1 VRARSRL
8 AFCALVVFVSAGPQT
23 AYSQASAASV
33 LITPQAVDFGVQAVG
48 TPSSPAIVTVKNMT
62 SSIVQIQTISS
73 GIDFSATN
81 NCVEEL
87 APGADCAIK
96 VVFQPAITG
105 ERRGT
110 LQVSSSGNS
119 GAQFVALSGSGE

>member
-1 VRARSRL
+1 L
-8 AFCALVVFVSAGPQT
+8 
-23 AYSQASAASV
+23 
-33 LITPQAVDFGVQAVG
+33 
-48 TPSSPAIVTVKNMT
+48 
-62 SSIVQIQTISS
+62 QIQTISS

-96 VVFQPAITG
+96 VVFQPAISG

-119 GAQFVALSGSGE
+119 VPQFVSLSGNGE

>member
-1 VRARSRL
+1 M
-8 AFCALVVFVSAGPQT
+8 
-23 AYSQASAASV
+23 
-33 LITPQAVDFGVQAVG
+33 LITPQALNFGTQTVG
-48 TPSSPAIVTVKNMT
+48 TASSPAIVTVKNV
-62 SSIVQIQTISS
+62 SPSGVQIQSISS

-119 GAQFVALSGSGE
+119 GAQFVALSGNGE